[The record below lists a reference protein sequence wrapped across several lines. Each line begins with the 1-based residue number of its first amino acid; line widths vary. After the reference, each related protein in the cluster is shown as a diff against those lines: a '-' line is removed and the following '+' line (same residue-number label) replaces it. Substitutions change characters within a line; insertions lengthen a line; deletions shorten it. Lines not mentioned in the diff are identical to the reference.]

1 MVCFSI
7 LLTNVWPGCGSV
19 LCHVSLSVSHPL
31 IKPNLPEA
39 ISAISNSSP
48 STCMTDLTYTCV
60 LCFYHPFPL
69 LPSSLY
75 LLFLSLSIPL
85 LCSPTWLRV
94 TSLPCCP
101 WLCTADCVLYQSF
114 TCVLVQHLQAPCS
127 PRPADPYAVAAAIE
141 RKARLLLCLQMPFPV
156 WHRWA
161 DDAWQLPLWSGCFL
175 VSHDPS
181 EIILMCWFSAF
192 FFYKCFKTLHLNTFV

>member
-1 MVCFSI
+1 MLAWCRWCALAYWWPMSGRVAVCPLPWLS
-7 LLTNVWPGCGSV
+7 LCLTPTNP
-19 LCHVSLSVSHPL
+19 P

-48 STCMTDLTYTCV
+48 SACMTDLTYTNV

-75 LLFLSLSIPL
+75 LPLLSLTIPL
-85 LCSPTWLRV
+85 LCSPTRLLV
-94 TSLPCCP
+94 TSLPCYP
-101 WLCTADCVLYQSF
+101 WLCTTDCVLYQSL

-127 PRPADPYAVAAAIE
+127 PRPTDPYAVAAAIE

-161 DDAWQLPLWSGCFL
+161 DDAWQLPLWNRWGGGMGL
-175 VSHDPS
+175 VSPWSFRNHS
-181 EIILMCWFSAF
+181 NVLIWC
-192 FFYKCFKTLHLNTFV
+192 